1 MKKITIVAAALFF
14 LANAAFAQSWTWDK
28 PHSQLNFN
36 ISHLGIATI
45 AGTFNTVDAK
55 VTASKD
61 DFSDAVI
68 ELTADVN
75 SINTNNEQRNT
86 HLKTADFFDAAK
98 YPTLTFKSTSFTK
111 TGDKTYKLEGDLTFH
126 GVTKHEVL
134 DVVYN
139 GTITHPM
146 TKKLVAGFKITGI
159 VKRSDFNLAPSF
171 SSNFLGDDVALNASS
186 EFVKD

>member
-1 MKKITIVAAALFF
+1 MKKITIVAAALF
-14 LANAAFAQSWTWDK
+14 LLVNAVSAQTWTWDK

-55 VTASKD
+55 ITASKD

-75 SINTNNEQRNT
+75 SINTNNEQRNA
-86 HLKTADFFDAAK
+86 HVKTDAFFDAAK
-98 YPTLTFKSTSFTK
+98 YPTLTFKSTSFTR

-126 GVTKHEVL
+126 GVTKHVVL
-134 DVVYN
+134 DATYN

-146 TKKLVAGFKITGI
+146 TKKLVAGFKVTGI
-159 VKRSDFNLAPSF
+159 ISRSQFGIGPSF
-171 SSNFLGDDVALNASS
+171 PSNFLGDDVVLNASA